1 MTTFLKKI
9 PGFRSGK
16 RWRSLIASIF
26 YFSGFLIVM
35 AIGIAIVSPSPPT
48 LALDKINP
56 TNKTSISV
64 SGKTYAGKPA
74 YLLKDNQVV
83 QSIRADSNGKFYF
96 VLNDLKDGN
105 YSHTVEVCNSEKR
118 DKCRTENILITVDQT
133 PPTKPI
139 IALPERLP
147 DDSDEQIVIKGVSEP
162 NAKIV
167 ASVQNNELQPTAT
180 NDKGEFEIKTG
191 LVLGANTI
199 NVKAVDTLGNESE
212 LSGASLDF
220 NPTKYKVKVIR
231 VIDGDTIKIEGDKVV
246 RYIGIDT
253 PETVHPSKPVQCYGK
268 EASNK
273 NKELVEGKEV
283 KLEKDVSETDKYGR
297 LLRYIWLGDMLV
309 NEYLAREGY
318 AYSSTYP
325 PDVKYQDRFLEV
337 QKQAREEKKGLWGE
351 VCNPS
356 PTPTTVQKTTKTYEP
371 PITFPTN
378 QSPPTQSSPQPSQQ
392 QQTTTSQTTTSQSPA
407 QTGGSYTCDCSKTC
421 PQMSSCAEAQYQL
434 NVCGCKARDADKDG
448 IACDS
453 DCQ

>member
-1 MTTFLKKI
+1 MNVTKKI

-16 RWRSLIASIF
+16 WWKSLIASIF
-26 YFSGFLIVM
+26 YFFGLLIV
-35 AIGIAIVSPSPPT
+35 IATVNPSPPT

-56 TNKTSISV
+56 TNKSSISV

-74 YLLKDNQVV
+74 YLLKDNQVT
-83 QSIRADSNGKFYF
+83 QSVKADSNGKFYF
-96 VLNDLKDGN
+96 ALNDLKDGN
-105 YSHTVEVCNSEKR
+105 YSYTVEVCNSEKR
-118 DKCRTENILITVDQT
+118 YKCKSENILITIDQT
-133 PPTKPI
+133 PPTKPV

-147 DDSDEQIVIKGVSEP
+147 DDSEEQIVIKGVSEP
-162 NAKIV
+162 NVKIV
-167 ASVQNNELQPTAT
+167 ASVQNNELQPTTT

-191 LVLGANTI
+191 LVLGINAI
-199 NVKAVDTLGNESE
+199 NVKAVDSVGNESVAGG
-212 LSGASLDF
+212 SSVDF
-220 NPTKYKVKVIR
+220 NPIKYKVKVIR
-231 VIDGDTIKIEGDKVV
+231 VIDGDTIRIEGDRVI

-268 EASNK
+268 EASDK

-325 PDVKYQDRFLEV
+325 PDVKYQNRFREAER
-337 QKQAREEKKGLWGE
+337 QAREEKKGLWGA
-351 VCNPS
+351 VCNL
-356 PTPTTVQKTTKTYEP
+356 TPIPIPRQVTTQTYEP
-371 PITFPTN
+371 STD
-378 QSPPTQSSPQPSQQ
+378 SSINKPSSSQQ
-392 QQTTTSQTTTSQSPA
+392 SQTTTSQTPIVQP
-407 QTGGSYTCDCSKTC
+407 QDQIGGKYTCNCSKTC
-421 PQMSSCAEAQYQL
+421 PQMSSCEEAQYQL